1 MIFIPAKQADYNRLT
16 SVSRKGSSFKSSA
29 ANFVARERDIIVGN
43 TRAVVNSVRAI
54 SSDYN
59 NTRLVYVCGPQV

>member
-29 ANFVARERDIIVGN
+29 ANFVARERDIIVGA
-43 TRAVVNSVRAI
+43 TRSVVNSVRNI
-54 SSDYN
+54 SEYN